1 MARGRRRKTGKREP
15 NGRVQRPAGA
25 QVEQAATHV
34 AKEARARLYGVAMAD
49 AGHSK
54 LGSAVGRLRHA
65 GAITEDQYDAA
76 VAYARLHAQH
86 LAAIDAPGRP
96 IEPRSEDDPPRPCPD
111 CGATIRCA
119 SCAEDWSDRIRWQW
133 TAVNALLTVYERALL
148 SQVVIHDL
156 DYPAASRATARALD
170 VVGSYFNQWRLA
182 A

>member
-1 MARGRRRKTGKREP
+1 MPRGRKRKLAKREP
-15 NGRVQRPAGA
+15 NGRVQRP
-25 QVEQAATHV
+25 QKPVIEQAATHV
-34 AKEARARLYGVAMAD
+34 AKEARSRLYGVPMAE

-65 GAITEDQYDAA
+65 GSITEDQYDAA
-76 VAYARLHAQH
+76 MSYQRLHAQH
-86 LAAIDAPGRP
+86 LAAIDAPGRV
-96 IEPRSEDDPPRPCPD
+96 IEPRSEDEPPKPCPD
-111 CGATIRCA
+111 CGLTIRCA

-148 SQVVIHDL
+148 NQVVIHDL
-156 DYPAASRATARALD
+156 DYPAAARATARALD